1 MGGNRY
7 GQGMRHL
14 WSLLA
19 GLVAAPLAWLLLS
32 TGQYRSVTTVAGWDE
47 AGRFD
52 TADLIAPA
60 AFLAGAGVLLGLLGT
75 LRWSPAGPL
84 VAGLLFIVPTVLMF
98 INPFDTLERFL
109 RPDDGAA
116 RRLLGQ
122 DLQPWLPVENG
133 TLLVLGALLL
143 VAVLSVQR
151 WRRWPA
157 AETPVQ
163 PATGTEAA
171 ASGTGVAA
179 TGTGVAATGT
189 GAVAA
194 EEATEPD
201 TMTDDEILAAAA
213 EYEQQERTE
222 PTTEPER
229 TVAEEDEKTT
239 DRDR

>member
-1 MGGNRY
+1 
-7 GQGMRHL
+7 MRHL

-19 GLVAAPLAWLLLS
+19 GLVVAPLAWLLLS
-32 TGQYRSVTTVAGWDE
+32 TGQFRSMTTVAGWDE

-60 AFLAGAGVLLGLLGT
+60 AFLAAAGVLLGLLGT

-84 VAGLLFIVPTVLMF
+84 VAGALYVVPTVLMF
-98 INPFDTLERFL
+98 IDPFDALDRFL
-109 RPDDGAA
+109 RTDDGDP

-143 VAVLSVQR
+143 MAVLSGQR

-157 AETPVQ
+157 AGGTDAATAAMSV
-163 PATGTEAA
+163 PATTAPPEPAEP
-171 ASGTGVAA
+171 VA
-179 TGTGVAATGT
+179 
-189 GAVAA
+189 GA
-194 EEATEPD
+194 EQDPPT

-213 EYEQQERTE
+213 AYEEQEATGQGDTE
-222 PTTEPER
+222 PDAELER
-229 TVAEEDEKTT
+229 KVTSEDEIP
-239 DRDR
+239 DRSR